1 MLEKLNGS
9 IKSNTTEELIKPN
22 FFTYRESNENFKE

>member
-9 IKSNTTEELIKPN
+9 IKSYKTEELLKPK
-22 FFTYRESNENFKE
+22 FFTYGENNENFKE